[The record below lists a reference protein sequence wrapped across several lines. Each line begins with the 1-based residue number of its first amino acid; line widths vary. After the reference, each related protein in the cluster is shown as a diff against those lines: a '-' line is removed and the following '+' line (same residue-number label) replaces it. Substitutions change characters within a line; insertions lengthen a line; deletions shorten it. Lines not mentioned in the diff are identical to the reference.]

1 MSIPYKRLTI
11 PLLELNSYGNFLQNW
26 VAYFCFMNHLFFSY
40 RIGLKEPS
48 DSLIPFKF
56 IIIIISSSS
65 SIIIKGLLNNLT
77 IGGKNEVL
85 QDPSE
90 KTRDYTNVICQ
101 QIHID

>member
-11 PLLELNSYGNFLQNW
+11 PLLELNGYGNFLQNW

-56 IIIIISSSS
+56 IIII
-65 SIIIKGLLNNLT
+65 KGLLNNLT

-85 QDPSE
+85 QGPSE
-90 KTRDYTNVICQ
+90 KTRDYTSVICQ